1 VSTDRS
7 NERVAGLEI
16 IFGSAKCRQEGHLVL
31 AQGLVRSQTHYYDE
45 ILHVIFPYWNGRKLG
60 IKEIEHA
67 LCEYA
72 KFHRLVVATA
82 NSTTSTKAATVALY
96 QSRSALDDD
105 QNCVVCRVDAR
116 NDDDDNIL
124 FLCDTC
130 NRPHCRDCCVAVNR
144 LPDPREI
151 FWNCPRCCRM

>member
-1 VSTDRS
+1 MSTDRT
-7 NERVAGLEI
+7 NEPAAGLEI
-16 IFGSAKCRQEGHLVL
+16 IFGSEKCSREGHLAL
-31 AQGLVRSQTHYYDE
+31 AQGLVRSQSVYYDE
-45 ILHVIFPYWNGRKLG
+45 ILQVTFPYWNGRKLG

-72 KFHRLVVATA
+72 KFRRLVVATA
-82 NSTTSTKAATVALY
+82 NSTTKAATVALY

-105 QNCVVCRVDAR
+105 QNCVVCRVAAAAR
-116 NDDDDNIL
+116 NDDDIM

-130 NRPHCRDCCVAVNR
+130 NRPHCRDCCVAANR